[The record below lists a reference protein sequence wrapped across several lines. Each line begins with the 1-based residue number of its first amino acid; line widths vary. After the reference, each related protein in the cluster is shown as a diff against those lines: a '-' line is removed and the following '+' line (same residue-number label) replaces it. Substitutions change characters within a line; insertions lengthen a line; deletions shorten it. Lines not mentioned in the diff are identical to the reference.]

1 MSRLKPVEFSL
12 DPELEK
18 TLKRQK
24 RIRKKAN
31 QVKAVSKAADMA
43 ESRAE
48 NSTGGFVSFNP
59 RNMIRIGRPSGNQ
72 KPPEMKTGLVQ
83 LMYANPFAGLDH
95 EDPYNHLT
103 KFYELVGTAGISES
117 EEDTIFLR
125 LFPLTLIGKAKE
137 WFLDLPQ
144 HIQSNWNNV
153 EEKFMSRYFPQGKF
167 MDLKTAISTFV
178 QSAGESLCE
187 TWDRYKSMLRKC
199 PNHGFDVQTQ
209 IHIFINGLQQQ
220 HKWILNATAGGQL
233 MSKPPQ
239 EAIDIIESMALNDQK
254 SQHQRK
260 PPPRQGGILE
270 LSSTD
275 AVLAQHKLLQQQLE
289 EVTQKLNDLPKQIR
303 ESSRKTV
310 YQCDHSIEDQESS
323 QYHGEEVNFV
333 GNQNPPRQNYQNY
346 PQGGNNQFQQNQ
358 PWKQNFPPRQPY
370 IPRNNQFQHPTQD
383 KNVKLEDTLNQF
395 MQMTMANQ
403 KNTDASLR
411 SMEIQVGQ
419 LAKQLAE
426 KSTFSANTE
435 NNPREQCH
443 KVNGGDPCSMEQ

>member
-24 RIRKKAN
+24 KIRKKAN
-31 QVKAVSKAADMA
+31 QVKAVSKAAVSKAADMA

-275 AVLAQHKLLQQQLE
+275 E
-289 EVTQKLNDLPKQIR
+289 
-303 ESSRKTV
+303 TV

-411 SMEIQVGQ
+411 NMEIQVGQ

-435 NNPREQCH
+435 VNPREH
-443 KVNGGDPCSMEQ
+443 SHAVIRGDPGSNEQ